1 MNRTDRACLPS
12 VQISDLRKSFRRS
25 IALDGVSLTFSPGV
39 TALVGPNGAGK
50 TTLMRTLAGALVP
63 TSGRVRIAGL
73 DPYAKADRRT
83 ALAGVSWMPQI
94 AELPK
99 GMRTIDLV
107 AYLCW
112 MRGQSRGRALASA
125 EESLR
130 AVGLTK
136 SFHVKMGALSGGMV
150 RRVWLAQALAAD
162 ADVLLLDEPS
172 TGLDP
177 RQRETMVRL
186 IRETAAGTVLLS
198 SHLLEDVKELAERIV
213 VLDQGRVSF
222 DGSLTDD
229 MDARWFMALT
239 GDESEQR

>member
-1 MNRTDRACLPS
+1 
-12 VQISDLRKSFRRS
+12 
-25 IALDGVSLTFSPGV
+25 LTFSPGV

-63 TSGRVRIAGL
+63 TSGSVRIAGL
-73 DPYAKADRRT
+73 DPYAKADRLA
-83 ALAGVSWMPQI
+83 ALAQVAWMPQI

-107 AYLCW
+107 AYLGW
-112 MRGQSRGRALASA
+112 MRGQGKEKALARA

-136 SFHVKMGALSGGMV
+136 SFRVKMGALSGGMV

-162 ADVLLLDEPS
+162 AEVLLLDEPS

-213 VLDQGRVSF
+213 VLDHGRVAF
-222 DGSLTDD
+222 DGPLRDG
-229 MDARWFMALT
+229 MDAAWFIELT
-239 GDESEQR
+239 GDEADQ

>member
-1 MNRTDRACLPS
+1 
-12 VQISDLRKSFRRS
+12 
-25 IALDGVSLTFSPGV
+25 
-39 TALVGPNGAGK
+39 
-50 TTLMRTLAGALVP
+50 
-63 TSGRVRIAGL
+63 
-73 DPYAKADRRT
+73 
-83 ALAGVSWMPQI
+83 
-94 AELPK
+94 
-99 GMRTIDLV
+99 
-107 AYLCW
+107 
-112 MRGQSRGRALASA
+112 
-125 EESLR
+125 
-130 AVGLTK
+130 
-136 SFHVKMGALSGGMV
+136 MGALSGGMV

-229 MDARWFMALT
+229 MNARWFMALT

>member
-1 MNRTDRACLPS
+1 MNHPPDV
-12 VQISDLRKSFRRS
+12 VQVTDLRKTFRRS
-25 IALDGVSLTFSPGV
+25 VALDGVTLNLSSGV

-50 TTLMRTLAGALVP
+50 TTLMRALAGALVP
-63 TSGRVRIAGL
+63 TSGSIRVHGL
-73 DPYAKADRRT
+73 DPYATAERPR
-83 ALAGVSWMPQI
+83 ALAEVAWMPQI
-94 AELPK
+94 ADLPK

-112 MRGQSRGRALASA
+112 MRGQSRESALANA

-136 SFHVKMGALSGGMV
+136 SFHVRLRTLSGGMV
-150 RRVWLAQALAAD
+150 RRVWLAHALAAD
-162 ADVLLLDEPS
+162 AEVLLLDEPS

-198 SHLLEDVKELAERIV
+198 SHLLEDVRELAERIV
-213 VLDQGRVSF
+213 VLDQGRVAF
-222 DGSLTDD
+222 DGPLGAG
-229 MDARWFMALT
+229 MNANWFMNLIS
-239 GDESEQR
+239 DESEQE